1 MLETPGLPAIHVE
14 QRRVTRMDAREA
26 SRIPKSRRGK
36 PVMGR
41 RSRLP
46 MPTEVR
52 SASEPPRMSGE
63 PADVSLPPLDGR
75 QSAMEISIDTE
86 VRATAGRE
94 FRLAKARQEM
104 QRLSS
109 STDTALIMQCL
120 RKHANGAPEL
130 KPVWVQLQSQLRRVS
145 GLTVGQSSSSLRE
158 PEPEPEPE
166 PQGTMD
172 LAEVLRRA
180 DETL

>member
-14 QRRVTRMDAREA
+14 QQKSDHINVHRRVTRMDPRET

-52 SASEPPRMSGE
+52 SASEPPRINGE

-75 QSAMEISIDTE
+75 
-86 VRATAGRE
+86 R
-94 FRLAKARQEM
+94 
-104 QRLSS
+104 
-109 STDTALIMQCL
+109 
-120 RKHANGAPEL
+120 
-130 KPVWVQLQSQLRRVS
+130 
-145 GLTVGQSSSSLRE
+145 
-158 PEPEPEPE
+158 
-166 PQGTMD
+166 
-172 LAEVLRRA
+172 
-180 DETL
+180 